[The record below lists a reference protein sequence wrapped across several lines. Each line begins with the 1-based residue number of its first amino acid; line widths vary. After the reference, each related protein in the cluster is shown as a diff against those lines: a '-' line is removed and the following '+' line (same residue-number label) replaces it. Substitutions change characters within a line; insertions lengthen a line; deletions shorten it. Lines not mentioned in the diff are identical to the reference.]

1 MKTRI
6 LITGLAFVTA
16 ISFGQKKE
24 IKKAE
29 KAIKSNE
36 YSEAL
41 NYLSEAEP
49 MLSAADNGMKA
60 QFYAARGEALL
71 GSGGSDFN
79 KLKGAAEAFSTA
91 LSLDA
96 DIENQLYDQLQNL
109 RAALINSA
117 IKDQNAQQYKTATE
131 KLYTSYMVTKKDTS
145 DLYFAAGNAVNGLD
159 YDSALQY
166 YQMLLDLNYSGATK
180 EFVATSKA
188 TGQIEAFDNE
198 KLRDFAVKSGE
209 FIKPETSVT
218 ESRKG
223 EILRNM
229 TLIYIERG
237 DTEKAKALI
246 KTARAENP
254 DDVFLMRADADMS
267 YKMGDNARYN
277 ELMEKIVASDPENPE
292 IYFNLGI
299 SNDQLGN
306 KEKAEE
312 YYNKSLEL
320 RPDYEAAL
328 INLAA
333 LKLSNEDNIVEQMN
347 SLGNSSAD
355 NKKYELLKKERE
367 NAYKDALPYLEKA
380 NTINPTNQ
388 NVLKYLMNIYSQIG
402 EDAKYKTVKAKLEA
416 LEAQGN

>member
-6 LITGLAFVTA
+6 LITGLAFVSA

-29 KAIKSNE
+29 KAVKSSE

-41 NYLSEAEP
+41 TYLGEAEA
-49 MLSAADNGMKA
+49 MLGSTDNDTKA
-60 QFYAARGEALL
+60 QFYAIKGEALL
-71 GSGGSDFN
+71 GSAGNDFN
-79 KLKGAAEAFSTA
+79 KLKGAADAFSTSI
-91 LSLDA
+91 SLNPK
-96 DIENQLYDQLQNL
+96 IESEISEQLQNL
-109 RAALINSA
+109 RATLINGA
-117 IKDQNAQQYKTATE
+117 IKDQNAQQYKMATD

-145 DLYFAAGNAVNGLD
+145 DLYFAAGNAVNGQD
-159 YDSALQY
+159 YDTAIKY
-166 YQMLLDLNYSGATK
+166 YQMLLDLGYTGATN
-180 EFVATSKA
+180 EFVATNKA
-188 TGQIEAFDNE
+188 TGQVEAFETENI
-198 KLRDFAVKSGE
+198 RNIAVKSGE
-209 FIKPETSVT
+209 FIKPESRVT

-292 IYFNLGI
+292 LYFNLGI

-306 KEKAEE
+306 QEKALE
-312 YYNKSLEL
+312 YYNKALEL

-333 LKLSNEDNIVEQMN
+333 LKLSGEDKIVEEMN
-347 SLGNSSAD
+347 SLGNSAAD
-355 NKKYELLKKERE
+355 NKRYDELKKQRE
-367 NAYKDALPYLEKA
+367 QSYKEALPYLEKA
-380 NTINPTNQ
+380 RAINPSNQ

-402 EDAKYKTVKAKLEA
+402 EDAKYKETKAKLEA
-416 LEAQGN
+416 LEAQG